1 MSFQTPI
8 TVKEAVDKIHAKRYL
23 LPAIQRE
30 VVWEVDQITRLFDSL
45 MRDYPIG
52 SFLFWHVEKK
62 NTSRYQFYE
71 FVRDYHEKDNPHNPK
86 ANVSGEDDVTGIL
99 DGQQRLTSLYIGL
112 RGSYAFKEPRKHWNN
127 PQAFPKRR
135 LYLNLL
141 SPKKNGDQTDMIY
154 DFAFLAD
161 EISQLNDEDT
171 FWFKVG
177 NILNLKEQWEVNDYL
192 ISKGLTQGSQ
202 EQARFANRTLFKL
215 WSVVHENKIIN
226 YFLEKDESL
235 DKVLNIFIRV
245 NSGGTILSYSDLLLS
260 IATAQWQ
267 NRDAREVIM
276 SFVDE
281 LNAMGDGFNFNKDL
295 VLKSSLVL
303 SDIKDFT
310 FKVDNFNKSNML
322 KIEHE
327 WDTIEKALRAAVTL
341 VSAFGYSR
349 DTLTANYAIIP
360 MAYYLKKKS
369 LPTNFDIAS
378 QYSEDRTA
386 IHRWLILALVKRI
399 FGGVPD
405 SVLRPM
411 REVLSNQSN
420 LFPIDQIIDK
430 FKGTNK
436 SLIVTEDDVEN
447 MLSYRYGQGYTFS
460 TLSLLYPSF
469 DFRNRFHIDH
479 IHPRSHFTRA
489 KLRNKGISEADI
501 EFCMENVDTLPNLQ
515 LLEGIP
521 NQEKSDTDFD
531 VWLANK
537 FDSQREK
544 SDYMHKHLIPETNH
558 SLPSFRPFFEERRAR
573 VKSELCRVLFVDT
586 GNNNG

>member
-276 SFVDE
+276 LFVDE

-369 LPTNFDIAS
+369 LPKNFDIAS

-420 LFPIDQIIDK
+420 LFPIEQIIDK

-460 TLSLLYPSF
+460 TLALLYPSF

-479 IHPRSHFTRA
+479 IHPRSHFTKA

-537 FDSQREK
+537 FDSQKEK

-573 VKSELCRVLFVDT
+573 VKRELCRVLFVDT